1 MQAGVSSQSM
11 ADDQN
16 IIPGLIEGTIRHVS
30 QLSTRQYFARFQ
42 LEWFGVGEGMPLV
55 CHLAVLIVHTGT
67 GCGRRGELTS
77 ADQRG
82 REVSALNG
90 FICIKSN
97 RTLLYVIGGNH

>member
-30 QLSTRQYFARFQ
+30 QLGTWQYFTRFQ
-42 LEWFGVGEGMPLV
+42 LEWFGVGEGMSLG
-55 CHLAVLIVHTGT
+55 CHLAVFIVHTGN

-77 ADQRG
+77 GDQQG
-82 REVSALNG
+82 RVSVLN
-90 FICIKSN
+90 
-97 RTLLYVIGGNH
+97 